1 MTPDLL
7 QLEAETLGWL
17 LPGEGAML
25 AHYAAAAPGPI
36 VEIGSYCG
44 KSTIWIGDAAQH
56 QVISIDP
63 HYGNPEMAPGQDC
76 HHPEVWDD
84 TLGSINTV
92 NALRSTLRSAGLEQN
107 VAVVCAKSLAVAEW
121 WTTPLGMVFIDGD
134 HGPAAI
140 DDFHAWQGHIMDD
153 GYLAFH
159 DTVVPGVAVAVE
171 QAKDAGWIELD
182 SVDSCLRVFSR

>member
-25 AHYAAAAPGPI
+25 ADYASRAPGPI

-44 KSTIWIGDAAQH
+44 KSTIWIGDASPH

-76 HHPEVWDD
+76 HHADVWDD
-84 TLGSINTV
+84 KLGSINTV
-92 NALRSTLRSAGLEQN
+92 NALRSTLRRAGLERK
-107 VAVVCAKSLAVAEW
+107 VAVIAARSLDVASW

-134 HGPAAI
+134 HGPGAI
-140 DDFHAWQGHIMDD
+140 DDLHAWQSHIMD
-153 GYLAFH
+153 GGFLAFH
-159 DTVVPGVAVAVE
+159 DTAVPGVAIAVE
-171 QAKDAGWIELD
+171 QAKDAGWAELD
-182 SVDSCLRVFSR
+182 SVDGCLRVFGR